1 MNNTETLTRL
11 KEILDDLD
19 KILDAAEEGRVRL
32 TIDDNGNPTDW
43 ENYTMSSN
51 AQNDVYTV
59 WMEIRRLIF
68 AMEGE
73 TK

>member
-1 MNNTETLTRL
+1 MNNAELKAKLT
-11 KEILDDLD
+11 EILDDLD
-19 KILDAAEEGRVRL
+19 KMLDAAEEGRVPL
-32 TIDDNGNPTDW
+32 TIDDNGNPTEW

-59 WMEIRRLIF
+59 WMEVRRLIF

-73 TK
+73 VK

>member
-1 MNNTETLTRL
+1 MNQMIFAHLREVYN
-11 KEILDDLD
+11 DLD
-19 KILDAAEEGRVRL
+19 KILDAAEEGRVPL
-32 TIDDNGNPTDW
+32 TIDDNGNPTEW

-59 WMEIRRLIF
+59 WMEVRRLIF

-73 TK
+73 VK